1 MESSSSSDESEYDDI
16 QEFFPAS
23 EWREM
28 SSYEK
33 GSYRNAKRNFS
44 AMQQAGLTPKV
55 PHWMQRNFKVVKK
68 PAAKRVKSVEEDED
82 FDEKDLEWSPR
93 KENQTGTFC
102 DDCGR
107 EWEGDCPEH
116 GPLQVIPDSEVTIHI
131 SDCGGS
137 ECLFPSISAA
147 FLTISP
153 PFLPLLLQ
161 VAVNDPERALRSLPS
176 CLAVHD
182 SKIQGAGQGVWAKQ
196 AISRRV
202 RFGPYEGDITKKK
215 ETGYGWEIRREGKTV
230 HCVDALDPAHSNWMR
245 FVNCARNKGEE
256 NLHPYQYHGK
266 LYYRTVC
273 DIPAN
278 TELLV
283 WYGDSYGKEL
293 GIDPKDYR
301 EPASDARAFTGTFP
315 CEQQCGICFVSPLLL
330 AQHRRSGRCQAE
342 INRRRACGAPGA
354 EAPGAAGA
362 STGAAAAGSGEDQ
375 RRTQGKHSCGVCG
388 AAFGDSSK
396 LERHMRIHTGEKPF
410 TCTTCGTAFN
420 DQTNLQRHM
429 RIVHTMEKLFSCAT
443 CGAAF
448 NLKGSLQRHMHTH
461 TGERPFSCATCGAAF
476 NRSNI
481 LKDHMRTHTGEKPFS
496 CTTCGSAFTRSGN
509 LKGHMRTQHREQP

>member
-93 KENQTGTFC
+93 KENQTGTCTARPSRAKKFVAPKASRSATNSSARGRGKENIAPTASTSTASSAPGDQSAATAALAATCAAPVGAGRGQVC

-215 ETGYGWEIRREGKTV
+215 ETGYGWEVSLSPEVGWGRHPPGAPGSSSVPCPPPLTFAHIRREGKTV

-396 LERHMRIHTGEKPF
+396 LERHMRIHTGEKP
-410 TCTTCGTAFN
+410 
-420 DQTNLQRHM
+420 
-429 RIVHTMEKLFSCAT
+429 V
-443 CGAAF
+443 
-448 NLKGSLQRHMHTH
+448 
-461 TGERPFSCATCGAAF
+461 
-476 NRSNI
+476 
-481 LKDHMRTHTGEKPFS
+481 
-496 CTTCGSAFTRSGN
+496 
-509 LKGHMRTQHREQP
+509 